1 MSGTRVSVTLGAE
14 WVEVRDAAAWVT
26 TLGMLPRSGLEDAG
40 LRVCLRVAAGCL
52 LMSLP
57 TDLILQDDTLCP
69 LLSGAALVQVAQGWS
84 PSGSVPGT
92 LKLCCYRV
100 SWERATAIQVRMQ
113 CLAHTVT
120 AAFPD

>member
-1 MSGTRVSVTLGAE
+1 MAVPAQSPRRDPEMSGTRVAVTLGAE

-69 LLSGAALVQVAQGWS
+69 LQTRAGRDHESESREQGGLSVWCRPRG
-84 PSGSVPGT
+84 PG
-92 LKLCCYRV
+92 V
-100 SWERATAIQVRMQ
+100 V
-113 CLAHTVT
+113 
-120 AAFPD
+120 